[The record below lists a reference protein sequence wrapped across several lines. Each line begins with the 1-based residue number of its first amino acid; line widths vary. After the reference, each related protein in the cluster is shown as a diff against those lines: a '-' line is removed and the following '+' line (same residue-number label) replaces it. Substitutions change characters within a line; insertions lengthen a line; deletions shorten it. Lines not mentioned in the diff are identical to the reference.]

1 MYVKC
6 LILDIPELDPSQ
18 DMDPMADKV
27 NLKVTAISLTSIQQ
41 SSKYIID
48 SSDEEWV
55 VEDNNKNIFE
65 ILDDEV
71 EEYITVFFEVD

>member
-6 LILDIPELDPSQ
+6 LILYIPELDPSK

-27 NLKVTAISLTSIQQ
+27 DLEVTAISLTSIQQ
-41 SSKYIID
+41 SSKYVID

>member
-1 MYVKC
+1 M
-6 LILDIPELDPSQ
+6 SN
-18 DMDPMADKV
+18 MDPMADKV
-27 NLKVTAISLTSIQQ
+27 DLEVTAISLTSIQQ
-41 SSKYIID
+41 SSKYVID

-55 VEDNNKNIFE
+55 VEDDNKNIFE

>member
-1 MYVKC
+1 M
-6 LILDIPELDPSQ
+6 SN
-18 DMDPMADKV
+18 MDPMADKV
-27 NLKVTAISLTSIQQ
+27 DLEVTAISLTSIQQ
-41 SSKYIID
+41 SSKYVID

>member
-6 LILDIPELDPSQ
+6 LILDIPELDPSK

-27 NLKVTAISLTSIQQ
+27 DLEVTAISLTSIQQ
-41 SSKYIID
+41 SSKYVID
-48 SSDEEWV
+48 GSDEECV

-71 EEYITVFFEVD
+71 EEYITVFFQVD

>member
-6 LILDIPELDPSQ
+6 LILDIPELDPSK

-41 SSKYIID
+41 SSKYVID
-48 SSDEEWV
+48 GSDEVCV

-65 ILDDEV
+65 ILDDDV
-71 EEYITVFFEVD
+71 EEYITVFFQVD

>member
-1 MYVKC
+1 
-6 LILDIPELDPSQ
+6 
-18 DMDPMADKV
+18 MDPMADKV
-27 NLKVTAISLTSIQQ
+27 DLEVTAISLTSIQQ
-41 SSKYIID
+41 SSKYVID

>member
-6 LILDIPELDPSQ
+6 LILDIPELDPSK

-41 SSKYIID
+41 SSKYVID
-48 SSDEEWV
+48 SSDKEWV

-71 EEYITVFFEVD
+71 EEYIIVFFQVD

>member
-1 MYVKC
+1 
-6 LILDIPELDPSQ
+6 
-18 DMDPMADKV
+18 MDPMADKV
-27 NLKVTAISLTSIQQ
+27 DLEVTAISLTSIQQ
-41 SSKYIID
+41 SSKYVID

-71 EEYITVFFEVD
+71 EEYIIVFFQVD

>member
-1 MYVKC
+1 MSNTRYTRTRSSK
-6 LILDIPELDPSQ
+6 

-41 SSKYIID
+41 SSKYVID